1 MTKAWGEVLQSRT
14 QPNEQGQIARSR
26 DLIRLLDKPSSGT
39 KKWGAASVQIDSWD
53 RAAVA
58 RVTRTGKPAS
68 ARRRV
73 AEKPS
78 PLLLSGLRGTRIG
91 RGLQRSM
98 TACATGSLAFT
109 IRRILLMPM
118 ATVNRSA
125 V

>member
-1 MTKAWGEVLQSRT
+1 VGR
-14 QPNEQGQIARSR
+14 I
-26 DLIRLLDKPSSGT
+26 
-39 KKWGAASVQIDSWD
+39 
-53 RAAVA
+53 
-58 RVTRTGKPAS
+58 TRTGQPTS
-68 ARRRV
+68 AKRR
-73 AEKPS
+73 AAAKPS